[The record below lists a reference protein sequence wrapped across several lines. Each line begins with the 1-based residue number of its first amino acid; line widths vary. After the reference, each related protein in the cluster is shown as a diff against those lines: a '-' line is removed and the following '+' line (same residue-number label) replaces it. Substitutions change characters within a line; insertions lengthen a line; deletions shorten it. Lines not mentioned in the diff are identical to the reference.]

1 MNQALALEL
10 FGYLGSFLV
19 LISMLMTSV
28 VRLRIINLIGSAVFA
43 AYAILI
49 RSYPTALLNGCLVLI
64 NLYHLLKLRK
74 STGNSYEF
82 QRLGAGEG
90 FAEWFLRKYG
100 DDIKKYFPA
109 LDPEQAKNTEGFAV
123 FYENQNE
130 NGWMLQIDNNYVSL
144 SAEICADCTAPED
157 GPAYFFEYG
166 TDSTPDNYL
175 RTLCRYE
182 DGTVTR
188 IADNVDY
195 SSFTLDKKTGSFAFV
210 RQMPDSDYCIF
221 TGDGTS
227 CALEDCTQ
235 LTVSPKAPVIYK
247 CNQTIDSVIYD

>member
-100 DDIKKYFPA
+100 DDIKRYFPA
-109 LDPEQAKNTEGFAV
+109 LNPEQAKNAEGFAV
-123 FYENQNE
+123 FYENQAAGILLGKQKENE
-130 NGWMLQIDNNYVSL
+130 F
-144 SAEICADCTAPED
+144 EILLDYTT
-157 GPAYFFEYG
+157 PAYRDCSVGGYLYSELPSCG
-166 TDSTPDNYL
+166 ISRLSCAADSPEHVQYM
-175 RTLCRYE
+175 E
-182 DGTVTR
+182 KMG
-188 IADNVDY
+188 
-195 SSFTLDKKTGSFAFV
+195 FTLQKNQKYV
-210 RQMPDSDYCIF
+210 KELE
-221 TGDGTS
+221 
-227 CALEDCTQ
+227 ALPQNEK
-235 LTVSPKAPVIYK
+235 P
-247 CNQTIDSVIYD
+247 